1 MKKAYCVLTEEYFVG
16 YVFSETT
23 GKAKS
28 FALNSR
34 LETDGCE
41 FTEPISFNIF
51 TSSSSVGSTVFLDN
65 LGNTESSALQR

>member
-34 LETDGCE
+34 LETDGCT
-41 FTEPISFNIF
+41 FPFGTLFKTLCLNSLII
-51 TSSSSVGSTVFLDN
+51 SSVISSV
-65 LGNTESSALQR
+65 LGNNLI